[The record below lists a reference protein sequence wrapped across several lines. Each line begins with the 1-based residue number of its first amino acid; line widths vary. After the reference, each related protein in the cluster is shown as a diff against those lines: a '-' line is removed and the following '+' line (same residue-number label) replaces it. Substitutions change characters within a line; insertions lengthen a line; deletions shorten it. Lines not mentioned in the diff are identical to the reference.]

1 MIIIYNVSLLVCLD
15 SSNWSDFFF
24 FSRAQLVWIPVSFA
38 PWQRYFIR
46 PYKIIV
52 VSLVPRKK
60 KKKKFHAPT
69 KWHSTNIFRISLQ
82 HAPYHFLSSLSKFK
96 FPERSPRSA
105 VGLFI
110 SRLTHAMFLQSEPVR
125 TAVGMLCLR
134 DAVFELRH
142 CCALPTTDE
151 LELSPCVWG
160 WQAAIGRGIGIGI
173 GGVWIMH
180 ATWRALVWLDRSKA
194 IFC

>member
-60 KKKKFHAPT
+60 KKKNFMPQPNGTAPT
-69 KWHSTNIFRISLQ
+69 SLEFPSSTHRTIFFPPFRNSNFLKEAPAQLWACLSPGSLTRCFSNQ
-82 HAPYHFLSSLSKFK
+82 SQYAPPLACCVFGMPFLNCAIAAPYLPQTSLSF
-96 FPERSPRSA
+96 RR
-105 VGLFI
+105 
-110 SRLTHAMFLQSEPVR
+110 
-125 TAVGMLCLR
+125 
-134 DAVFELRH
+134 VF
-142 CCALPTTDE
+142 
-151 LELSPCVWG
+151 
-160 WQAAIGRGIGIGI
+160 
-173 GGVWIMH
+173 GGDKQQLGV
-180 ATWRALVWLDRSKA
+180 VSVSVSVV
-194 IFC
+194 FG